1 MIRLSTLILASLT
14 LAPTIARADD
24 VPRPEHPTPDAV
36 RPHWANLNGKWD
48 FRFDADDQ
56 GTKAEWSK
64 PDAPGFDQK
73 IVVPF
78 CWESELSGVG
88 KAKDA
93 PKIGWYRRTFAVPK
107 DFPKGDRVWLRFGAV
122 DWRADVWVDGA
133 KVGDHEGGYTPFEF
147 DVTDKLKGDGPHT
160 VVVRAFDPTDPSL
173 PVGKQVGW
181 YTTTSGI
188 WQTVWLESRPKARI
202 KHFTVTTTV
211 KPGDVRATFRVDLDG
226 LTPGREH
233 KLSVRG
239 DGFASSATFTP
250 EAGAYRYDAGMG
262 PSWTEA
268 KLWTPE
274 TPTLHEA
281 TIELTSP
288 DAKVDS
294 VKTYFGLRTINRGKL
309 PGEDFERIFLNGKPI
324 YLRGAL
330 DQSFNPKGIYTA
342 PTDEFLKHDIELAKS
357 VGTNFLRIHIKPEEP
372 RRLYWADKLGMLIM
386 EDMPNS
392 WEQNDRA
399 RKAWEATMREVV
411 ARDKN
416 HPSIFAWVDFNETWG
431 LGDPPAY
438 KKDKDTQA
446 WVKRMV
452 AETRKLDATRLV
464 EDNSP
469 CNYDH
474 VAGSD
479 LNSWHFYIDDH
490 KSARSHIE
498 DVVKQSTPGS
508 AFNYCPDEKMNSA
521 PLINSEY
528 GSVSAGGGDR
538 DVSWGFRDLTT
549 QLRRHNKI
557 QGYIYTELSDIEW
570 EHNGFFDYDR
580 GKKEFGYDAF
590 VPDMTPKDLQGA
602 DFVGYDA
609 PPAIEAKPGEKIRV
623 PIFVSHYSDVKGQAR
638 LNWWVKG
645 VDGDGQVL
653 DVVDQKGADTT
664 RKVEWALNSVTEQKP
679 IEFAVPKAFVGA
691 LGLEL
696 VDSDGKRLAANFV
709 NIVVTPETPA
719 PRVERRGDREAII
732 RFAPHDFA
740 SMKFTEGSDAPLG
753 KVWGRGS
760 GWLTYKLKI
769 PASIVK
775 AKPASFTV
783 MFEAAAKNDRKQVDW
798 PSRANAQD
806 NPQTDERLNPS
817 TIDVLM
823 NGQKVERFKLPDD
836 PADAK
841 GVLSH
846 LRRIEHGGYGYHFT
860 TDPTRFPAATLED
873 LNAGKPLVL
882 TFLVFV
888 DAADKNGLTLYGADA
903 GAFPFDPTLVIT
915 TEADLPADLG
925 VKPSETVAID
935 IAAARKV
942 AIVRAGDSNGGP
954 PTVWSYTTTDPGKSW
969 LDDAFDASAWKRG
982 PAGFGTPET
991 PALQDKTLWD
1001 SPAIWLRTTVEVP
1014 AIGADDSL
1022 VLHVFH
1028 DEDVEVFVNGKRV
1041 FAEEGHI
1048 SKYRDVALGE
1058 SAKSLFRPGK
1068 NVIAARCKQTTGG
1081 QGIDLGIAVLRGE

>member
-1 MIRLSTLILASLT
+1 MTTMIDDQRVEALAATFQGELLRPGTDGYEDGRLIYNGLVDKRPAL
-14 LAPTIARADD
+14 IARCT
-24 VPRPEHPTPDAV
+24 TP
-36 RPHWANLNGKWD
+36 
-48 FRFDADDQ
+48 
-56 GTKAEWSK
+56 
-64 PDAPGFDQK
+64 
-73 IVVPF
+73 
-78 CWESELSGVG
+78 
-88 KAKDA
+88 
-93 PKIGWYRRTFAVPK
+93 
-107 DFPKGDRVWLRFGAV
+107 
-122 DWRADVWVDGA
+122 ADVVAAIRCARDGGHEISVRGGGHN
-133 KVGDHEGGYTPFEF
+133 VGGSA
-147 DVTDKLKGDGPHT
+147 VTDGGVMIDLAGM
-160 VVVRAFDPTDPSL
+160 
-173 PVGKQVGW
+173 KQ
-181 YTTTSGI
+181 I
-188 WQTVWLESRPKARI
+188 
-202 KHFTVTTTV
+202 F
-211 KPGDVRATFRVDLDG
+211 VDLDARTLRAQGGVTWAELNDAAAEHG
-226 LTPGREH
+226 LAVTGGAISSTGVGGFTLGGGLGWLMSMYGLAADNLVSVELVTAGGDVLEASQASNPDLFWALRGGGGNFGVATSFEFRLHPLTQVVGGLIAHPFEAAPDVLRFFRE
-233 KLSVRG
+233 
-239 DGFASSATFTP
+239 
-250 EAGAYRYDAGMG
+250 
-262 PSWTEA
+262 
-268 KLWTPE
+268 
-274 TPTLHEA
+274 
-281 TIELTSP
+281 
-288 DAKVDS
+288 
-294 VKTYFGLRTINRGKL
+294 YFGYDKA
-309 PGEDFERIFLNGKPI
+309 GEVF
-324 YLRGAL
+324 
-330 DQSFNPKGIYTA
+330 
-342 PTDEFLKHDIELAKS
+342 
-357 VGTNFLRIHIKPEEP
+357 
-372 RRLYWADKLGMLIM
+372 
-386 EDMPNS
+386 
-392 WEQNDRA
+392 
-399 RKAWEATMREVV
+399 
-411 ARDKN
+411 
-416 HPSIFAWVDFNETWG
+416 
-431 LGDPPAY
+431 
-438 KKDKDTQA
+438 KDN
-446 WVKRMV
+446 
-452 AETRKLDATRLV
+452 L
-464 EDNSP
+464 
-469 CNYDH
+469 
-474 VAGSD
+474 
-479 LNSWHFYIDDH
+479 
-490 KSARSHIE
+490 
-498 DVVKQSTPGS
+498 
-508 AFNYCPDEKMNSA
+508 
-521 PLINSEY
+521 
-528 GSVSAGGGDR
+528 
-538 DVSWGFRDLTT
+538 
-549 QLRRHNKI
+549 
-557 QGYIYTELSDIEW
+557 
-570 EHNGFFDYDR
+570 
-580 GKKEFGYDAF
+580 KEFGYDAF

-653 DVVDQKGADTT
+653 EVVSRNVADTT
-664 RKVEWALNSVTEQKP
+664 RKVEWTPNSVTEQKP
-679 IEFAVPKAFVGA
+679 IEFSVPKAFVGA

-696 VDSDGKRLAANFV
+696 VDSEGKRLAANFV

-719 PRVERRGDREAII
+719 PRVERRGDREAVI
-732 RFAPHDFA
+732 RFDPHDFA

-760 GWLTYKLKI
+760 GWLTYKLKV

-888 DAADKNGLTLYGADA
+888 DAADKNGLTLYGAEA

-935 IAAARKV
+935 VAAARKV

-1001 SPAIWLRTTVEVP
+1001 TPAIWLRTTVVVP
-1014 AIGADDSL
+1014 AIGVDDSL